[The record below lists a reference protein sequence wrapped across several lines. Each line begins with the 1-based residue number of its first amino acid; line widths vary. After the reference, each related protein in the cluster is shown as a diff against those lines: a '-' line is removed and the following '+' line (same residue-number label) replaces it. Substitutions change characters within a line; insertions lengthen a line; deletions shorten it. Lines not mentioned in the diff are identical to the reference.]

1 MINLFDYFDAKTEL
15 LYKSLQLAGHN
26 NPTIVLHDD
35 GFLPDEVMSPYRFF
49 AHNLVSPQDKPR
61 FFNEIEVPRF
71 WEIEGNNDEAWI
83 KELGEKRGKI
93 CYRPNDKPRIVQRV
107 EWYDKDK
114 VVRFVDHYTK
124 TGIKYAQ
131 TVYDKKGKAIL
142 KKYMDRNGKEIIYE
156 NYVTRDVVLDW
167 EGQTYFFDSEV
178 AFILFYIEQ
187 LNIEMDGFIINSLAT
202 SFGVLYNLET
212 KGEDVLFWQEQSNGV
227 IPGNMKMIFN
237 NEMRRKFKVN
247 VPSRLEYQTLMNYT
261 QDSEKKFIRPSGY
274 LFKYDKK
281 NQHSENA
288 LIMTNSDQIE
298 HIETIVMTS
307 PNITFHIAAVTE
319 MSSKLM
325 NLEQHP
331 NVKLY
336 PTITNDKIQK
346 LYKTCDVFLD
356 INEGKEIVGAVQ
368 KAFDNDMLI
377 LGYKEIAH
385 NRNVT
390 SPTNLF
396 SKVNELPNLNETLT
410 YIFES
415 KEAFDQRLESQ
426 KLNVNEVSKAQFNA
440 ALNAVIE

>member
-1 MINLFDYFDAKTEL
+1 
-15 LYKSLQLAGHN
+15 
-26 NPTIVLHDD
+26 
-35 GFLPDEVMSPYRFF
+35 
-49 AHNLVSPQDKPR
+49 
-61 FFNEIEVPRF
+61 
-71 WEIEGNNDEAWI
+71 
-83 KELGEKRGKI
+83 
-93 CYRPNDKPRIVQRV
+93 
-107 EWYDKDK
+107 
-114 VVRFVDHYTK
+114 
-124 TGIKYAQ
+124 
-131 TVYDKKGKAIL
+131 
-142 KKYMDRNGKEIIYE
+142 
-156 NYVTRDVVLDW
+156 
-167 EGQTYFFDSEV
+167 
-178 AFILFYIEQ
+178 
-187 LNIEMDGFIINSLAT
+187 
-202 SFGVLYNLET
+202 
-212 KGEDVLFWQEQSNGV
+212 
-227 IPGNMKMIFN
+227 
-237 NEMRRKFKVN
+237 
-247 VPSRLEYQTLMNYT
+247 
-261 QDSEKKFIRPSGY
+261 
-274 LFKYDKK
+274 
-281 NQHSENA
+281 
-288 LIMTNSDQIE
+288 
-298 HIETIVMTS
+298 MTS